1 MKSPNNYLIANS
13 QGLFY
18 RGTAYGD
25 DRDWTSDKETIHG
38 AFYYT
43 LDIAWQKICQ
53 FPVMFGKCEVL
64 RID

>member
-1 MKSPNNYLIANS
+1 MKSPNNYLIVNS

-43 LDIAWQKICQ
+43 LDRAWKNVHH